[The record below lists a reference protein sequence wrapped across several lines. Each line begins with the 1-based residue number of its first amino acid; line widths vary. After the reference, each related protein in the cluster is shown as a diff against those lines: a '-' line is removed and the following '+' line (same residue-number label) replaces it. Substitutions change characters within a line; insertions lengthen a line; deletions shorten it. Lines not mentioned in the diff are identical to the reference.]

1 MTRIST
7 QQLNGEIAELLA
19 KDLDRSK
26 IDTVKRLY
34 CTFDAYLYPMG
45 CTKPLLDLSPD
56 LMWKMKAKY
65 KKAQQIIDASK
76 S

>member
-7 QQLNGEIAELLA
+7 KQLNGEIAELLA

-34 CTFDAYLYPMG
+34 CTFNAYLYPMG
-45 CTKPLLDLSPD
+45 GTKPLLDLSPD